1 MNLNQFK
8 HHKIG
13 NLGFSKTTILSSKT
27 FDGVKSKV
35 EIITNEQGEFIEIKL
50 VVDNAV
56 TLFIEHND
64 ENNSIIFDRIN

>member
-8 HHKIG
+8 HNKIG

>member
-27 FDGVKSKV
+27 FDGVKSKG

>member
-35 EIITNEQGEFIEIKL
+35 EIITNEEGEFIEIKL

>member
-8 HHKIG
+8 HNKIG

-56 TLFIEHND
+56 TLFIELND